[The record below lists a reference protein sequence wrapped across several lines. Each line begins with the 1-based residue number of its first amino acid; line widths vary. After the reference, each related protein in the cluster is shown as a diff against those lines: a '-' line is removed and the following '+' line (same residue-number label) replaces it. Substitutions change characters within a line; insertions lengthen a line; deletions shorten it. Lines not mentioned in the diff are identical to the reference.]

1 MLNICSFFFFLLS
14 ERLVVDGDDVRI
26 IKRMCLNWH

>member
-1 MLNICSFFFFLLS
+1 MLNICSFFFWLS